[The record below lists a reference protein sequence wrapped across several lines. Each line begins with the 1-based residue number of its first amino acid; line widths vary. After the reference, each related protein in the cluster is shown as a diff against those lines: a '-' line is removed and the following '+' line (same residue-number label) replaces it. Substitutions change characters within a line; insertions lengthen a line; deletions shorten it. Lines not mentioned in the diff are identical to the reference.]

1 MTSRIQTRPT
11 NTATTV
17 QSRSCDHDE
26 LSVNTIRT
34 LTIDAVQKANSGHP
48 GTPMGMAPVA
58 YTLWQDFL
66 RYDPSEPLWPNRDR
80 FVLSAG
86 HASLLLYTLLHLSDV
101 KRLHK
106 GEVTADPAV
115 SLDDIKK
122 FRQLDSVTPG
132 HPEYGITTGVET
144 TTGPLGQGCGN
155 SVGMAI
161 ASRWLSEHYNKPDF
175 TVFDYDVYVICSD
188 GDMME
193 GVASEAASI
202 AGHLG
207 LDNLCWIYDDNTITI
222 EGHTELAF
230 SEDVE
235 TRFRGYKWNVLHVTD
250 ANDRAAVTK
259 ALEQF
264 KATKNRP
271 TLIIVNSII
280 GYGAP
285 DKQNTAAAHSD
296 ALGIEEV
303 GKTKR
308 FYGWPED
315 AQFLVPE
322 GVYDTFKNGICKRGA
337 DLNAAWKKTFADY
350 AKANAK
356 SADEILRNLKHE
368 LPVRWDV
375 DLPDF
380 EPDEKGIATRE
391 AAGKVLNAIAKNVP
405 WLLGGAAD
413 LAPSTKT
420 NLTFDG
426 AGALE
431 TKTPGGRNMH
441 FGIREHAMG
450 AIVNG
455 MGLCHLRA
463 FGSTFLIFSDYMKP
477 PIRLA
482 ALMELPVFHV
492 FTHDSIGVGE
502 DGPTHQPVEQLLSLR
517 GVPGLMVLRPA
528 DANEVREAY
537 RVLVQSKNSPACLVL
552 SRQALPVFDRT
563 KYAPAEGLARGAYI
577 LADTDKGDPK
587 VILIGTGSEVQLCV
601 KVHEQLQVKGIG
613 SRVVSMPSWDLFEK
627 QELSYRETV
636 LPPRIRARVA
646 VEQGSVI
653 GWDRYAGSTGAI
665 IGMHTF
671 GSSAPLKD
679 LLTKFG
685 FTPEKVMQAAM
696 QQIEQNTH

>member
-1 MTSRIQTRPT
+1 MSGSASGP
-11 NTATTV
+11 
-17 QSRSCDHDE
+17 SDHDQ
-26 LSVNTIRT
+26 LSINTIRT

-48 GTPMGMAPVA
+48 GTPMAMAPVA
-58 YTLWQDFL
+58 FTLWQKFL
-66 RYDPSEPLWPNRDR
+66 KYDPADPLWPNRDR

-86 HASLLLYTLLHLSDV
+86 HASLLLYTLLHLSGV

-106 GEVTADPAV
+106 GQVTSEAAV
-115 SLDDIKK
+115 TLDDIKK

-132 HPEYGITTGVET
+132 HPEYGITTGIET

-161 ASRWLSEHYNKPDF
+161 ASRWLGARYNTPDL
-175 TVFDYDVYVICSD
+175 TVFDYDTYVICSD

-207 LDNLCWIYDDNTITI
+207 LDNLCWIYDSNTITI

-230 SEDVE
+230 SEDVAS
-235 TRFRGYKWNVLHVTD
+235 RFKGYQWNVLHVTD
-250 ANDRAAVTK
+250 ANDCSAVAK
-259 ALEQF
+259 ALETF
-264 KATKNRP
+264 RATKGKP

-285 DKQNTAAAHSD
+285 DKQGTAAAHSD
-296 ALGIEEV
+296 ALGEEEIR
-303 GKTKR
+303 KTKK

-315 AQFLVPE
+315 SQFLVPD
-322 GVYDTFKNGICKRGA
+322 GVYDVFKNGIGQRGA
-337 DLNAAWKKTFADY
+337 SANSAWKKTFVDYSRAD
-350 AKANAK
+350 AKAAK
-356 SADEILRNLKHE
+356 EIELNLKHE
-368 LPVRWDV
+368 LPAEWDA

-380 EPDEKGIATRE
+380 KPDEKGIATRE
-391 AAGKVLNAIAKNVP
+391 AGGKVLNAIARNVP
-405 WLLGGAAD
+405 WIVGGAAD

-431 TKTPGGRNMH
+431 AKTPGGRNMH

-450 AIVNG
+450 SIVNG

-463 FGSTFLIFSDYMKP
+463 YGSTFLIFSDYMRP

-482 ALMELPVFHV
+482 SLMELPVFHV

-517 GVPGLMVLRPA
+517 GIPGLTVLRPA

-537 RVLVQSKNSPACLVL
+537 RVMMQLKDNPACLVL
-552 SRQALPVFDRT
+552 SRQPLPIVDRT
-563 KYAPAEGLARGAYI
+563 KYSPASGVARGAYI
-577 LADTDKGDPK
+577 LADADKGDPE
-587 VILIGTGSEVQLCV
+587 VILIGSGSEVQLCV
-601 KVHEQLQVKGIG
+601 RVHEQLKARGIA

-627 QELSYRETV
+627 QDAAYRETV
-636 LPPRIRARVA
+636 LPPHIHARVT

-653 GWDRYAGSTGAI
+653 GWDRYAGNTGAI

-685 FTPEKVMQAAM
+685 FTPEKVMEAALH
-696 QQIEQNTH
+696 QIEQNKAS

>member
-1 MTSRIQTRPT
+1 MTRTQSTS
-11 NTATTV
+11 NTSAPNF
-17 QSRSCDHDE
+17 DE
-26 LSVNTIRT
+26 LSINTIRT

-48 GTPMGMAPVA
+48 GTPMAMAPVA
-58 YTLWQDFL
+58 FTLWQDHL
-66 RYDPSEPLWPNRDR
+66 RYDPADPLWPNRDR

-86 HASLLLYTLLHLSDV
+86 HASLLLYTLIHLSGV
-101 KRLHK
+101 KRLHD
-106 GEVTADPAV
+106 GQVTNEAAV
-115 SLDDIKK
+115 GLEDIKK

-132 HPEYGITTGVET
+132 HPEHGITTGVET

-161 ASRWLSEHYNKPDF
+161 ASRWLGARYNKPDA
-175 TVFDYDVYVICSD
+175 TVFDFDVYVICSD

-207 LDNLCWIYDDNTITI
+207 VDNLCWIYDSNTITI

-230 SEDVE
+230 SEDVAS
-235 TRFRGYKWNVLHVTD
+235 RFKGYHWNVLHVSD
-250 ANDRAAVTK
+250 ANDRAAVGK

-264 KATKNRP
+264 KATKGKP

-285 DKQNTAAAHSD
+285 DVQGTAKAHSD
-296 ALGIEEV
+296 ALGDEEIR
-303 GKTKR
+303 KAKK

-315 AQFLVPE
+315 AQFLVPD
-322 GVYDTFKNGICKRGA
+322 GVYETFQNGIGKRGGQ
-337 DLNAAWKKTFADY
+337 LNGAWKKTFAAF
-350 AKANAK
+350 AKADGKA
-356 SADEILRNLKHE
+356 ADEITRNLKHE
-368 LPVRWDV
+368 LPEGWDA

-380 EPDEKGIATRE
+380 KPDEKGIATRE
-391 AAGKVLNAIAKNVP
+391 ASGKVLNAIAKNVP
-405 WLLGGAAD
+405 WILGGAAD

-420 NLTFDG
+420 NLTFEG

-431 TKTPGGRNMH
+431 AKTPGGRNMH

-450 AIVNG
+450 SIVNG

-463 FGSTFLIFSDYMKP
+463 YGSTFLIFSDYMRP

-482 ALMELPVFHV
+482 SLMDLPIFHV

-517 GVPGLMVLRPA
+517 AIPGLTVLRPG

-537 RVLVQSKNSPACLVL
+537 RVAMQLKNGPAVLVF
-552 SRQALPVFDRT
+552 SRQPLPIVDRSL
-563 KYAPAEGLARGAYI
+563 YSAASGVARGGYI
-577 LADTDKGDPK
+577 LADAGKSKPE

-601 KVHEQLQVKGIG
+601 KVHEQLKARGIG
-613 SRVVSMPSWDLFEK
+613 ARVVSMPSWELFEK
-627 QELSYRETV
+627 QELAYRETV
-636 LPPRIRARVA
+636 LPPHIKARVT
-646 VEQGSVI
+646 VEQGSVL
-653 GWDRYAGSTGAI
+653 GWDRYAGPTGAI

-685 FTPEKVMQAAM
+685 FTPEKVLEAALN
-696 QQIEQNTH
+696 QIEQNKAS